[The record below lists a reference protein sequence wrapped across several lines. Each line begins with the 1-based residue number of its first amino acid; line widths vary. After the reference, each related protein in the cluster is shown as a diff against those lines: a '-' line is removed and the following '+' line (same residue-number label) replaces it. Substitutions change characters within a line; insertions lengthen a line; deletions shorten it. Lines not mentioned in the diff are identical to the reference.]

1 MSDPVANCT
10 LELACTVGSIDNALE
25 ALDEGADI
33 NFGGGAPLFAAIF
46 NRNREIV
53 RMLVERG
60 AEISHLLPKSKQV
73 GISGIEQLIDLLMTF
88 APPDPKAIDPALM
101 AEFNEILRKDGLGKP
116 VEDGDWDGLVIY
128 GEKLEKIGANQS
140 LEAVNEVLDLLRP
153 AWSFGTA
160 ALMASLKAEKKKIA
174 AASKRYVDADED
186 IATLARIHLANV
198 GSLAPDP
205 IPPAPENTDA
215 DSEEE

>member
-1 MSDPVANCT
+1 MSDPISNCT

-25 ALDEGADI
+25 ALEEGADI

-46 NRNREIV
+46 NRNREVV

-73 GISGIEQLIDLLMTF
+73 GISGIDQLIDLLMTF
-88 APPDPKAIDPALM
+88 APPDPKAIDPTLM
-101 AEFNEILRKDGLGKP
+101 GEFNEILRKDGLGKP
-116 VEDGDWDGLVIY
+116 VEDGDWEGLVLY

-140 LEAVNEVLDLLRP
+140 LVAVNEVLDLLRP

-174 AASKRYVDADED
+174 AASKRYVEADED

-198 GSLAPDP
+198 DSPT
-205 IPPAPENTDA
+205 PAPVLPEPESA
-215 DSEEE
+215 DGDEEE